1 MSDTRRNIVYSSDR
15 DSVADGNR
23 FDLPFPAARK
33 ALGGCNMCES
43 ARHDGGDHQ
52 ATHHHAA
59 AVPCRRRR
67 TSAGRSADKTI
78 ASLVVGGFGRGTN
91 TTAWPARVCVLRPC
105 KAQPSCISI
114 RKYQHE
120 QASRRFHRL

>member
-23 FDLPFPAARK
+23 FDLP
-33 ALGGCNMCES
+33 S
-43 ARHDGGDHQ
+43 
-52 ATHHHAA
+52 T
-59 AVPCRRRR
+59 
-67 TSAGRSADKTI
+67 DKTI
-78 ASLVVGGFGRGTN
+78 ASLVVGGFGRGAN

-105 KAQPSCISI
+105 KAQPSCTSI